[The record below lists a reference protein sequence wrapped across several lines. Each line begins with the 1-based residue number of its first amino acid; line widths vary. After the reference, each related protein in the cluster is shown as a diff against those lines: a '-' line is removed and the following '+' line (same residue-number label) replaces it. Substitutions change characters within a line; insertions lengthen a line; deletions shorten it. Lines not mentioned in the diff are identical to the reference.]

1 VAGLVQAFGSGAMT
15 NSISDFVKADLLFV
29 IGSNTTECHPIIGR
43 FIRQSVKFKG
53 TKLIVAD
60 PRNIEL
66 ARVADIHL
74 RHKPGSDVALI
85 NAMMNVIINENL
97 HDQEFIDKRTEG
109 YDELVKTVSNYDTE
123 RATEITGVPQDEII
137 AAARLFAEAESAIV
151 TYSMGITQHT
161 TGTDNVKSL
170 ANIVMLT
177 GNIGRQGTGL
187 SPLRGQNN
195 VQGACDMGALPNVY
209 PGYQSVDNPEIQE
222 KFESAWGC
230 KLNDKPGLTTTLMTD
245 AMHEGRI
252 KALYVVGENPLMSE
266 PHLNHARKAMERL
279 EFLVVQDI
287 FPTETAL
294 MADVILPAAVF
305 AEKNGTYTNTERRI
319 QKLRKAIDP
328 PGEAKPDWVIVSMLA
343 ERMGH
348 SFGFKSTAEIMD
360 EIASLTPSYGGI
372 DYNRLDTGGLQWPC
386 PNRDHPGTPLLH
398 KDLFTR
404 GKGKFHA
411 VEYKSP
417 AESTSEEYP
426 LILTTGRI
434 LEHWHTG
441 SMSRRSDVLDA
452 LQPNGMIDIHP
463 DDALK
468 LGITDGDKVAVSSA
482 RGTIETRA
490 HITDK
495 AAPGVVYMAFHW
507 SEAPANIL
515 TNPALDPSAK
525 IPEFKVSAVK
535 AVLSVLDRG
544 GQNNE

>member
-1 VAGLVQAFGSGAMT
+1 MAGLAQAFGSGAMT

-66 ARVADIHL
+66 ARVANIHL
-74 RHKPGSDVALI
+74 GHKPGTDVALI

-109 YDELVKTVSNYDTE
+109 YDELVETVSNYDTK

-245 AMHEGRI
+245 AMYEGRI
-252 KALYVVGENPLMSE
+252 KTMYVVGENPLMSE
-266 PHLNHARKAMERL
+266 PHLNHAREAMERL

-294 MADVILPAAVF
+294 MADAILPAAVF

-360 EIASLTPSYGGI
+360 EIVSLTPSYGGI
-372 DYNRLDTGGLQWPC
+372 DYHRLDTGGLQWPC

-411 VEYKSP
+411 VEYKPP

-441 SMSRRSDVLDA
+441 SMSRRSDVLDT

-482 RGTIETRA
+482 RGRIETRA

>member
-1 VAGLVQAFGSGAMT
+1 MT
-15 NSISDFVKADLLFV
+15 NSINDFVKADLIFI
-29 IGSNTTECHPIIGR
+29 IGSNTSECHPIIGR
-43 FIRQSVKFKG
+43 FILQSVKFKG
-53 TKLIVAD
+53 TRLIVAD
-60 PRNIEL
+60 PRNIEM
-66 ARVADIHL
+66 AKWANIHL
-74 RHKPGSDVALI
+74 RHKPGTDVALI
-85 NAMMNVIINENL
+85 NAMMNVIIKENL
-97 HDQEFIDKRTEG
+97 QDQEFIDKRTDG
-109 YDELVKTVSNYDTE
+109 YEELVKTVNNYDTQ
-123 RATEITGVPQDEII
+123 RAAEITGVPQDKIK
-137 AAARLFAEAESAIV
+137 AAARLFAQADRAIV

-177 GNIGRQGTGL
+177 GHIGREGTGL

-230 KLNDKPGLTTTLMTD
+230 KLNGKPGLTTTMMTD
-245 AMHEGRI
+245 AMHAGRI
-252 KALYVVGENPLMSE
+252 KAMFVVGENPLMSE
-266 PHLNHARKAMERL
+266 PHLNHAREAMERL

-305 AEKNGTYTNTERRI
+305 AEKDGTYTNTERRI
-319 QKLRKAIDP
+319 QKFRKAIDP
-328 PGEAKPDWVIVSMLA
+328 PGEAKPDWEIINMLA

-348 SFGFKSTAEIMD
+348 PFGFKSTAEIMD

-372 DYNRLDTGGLQWPC
+372 NHKRLDTGGLQWPC

-426 LILTTGRI
+426 LILTTGRM

-441 SMSRRSDVLDA
+441 SMSRRSEVLDA

-468 LGITDGDKVAVSSA
+468 LGITEGDIVAVSSA
-482 RGTIETRA
+482 RGKIKTRA

-495 AAPGVVYMAFHW
+495 VAPGVTYMAFHW

-535 AVLSVLDRG
+535 AVLSAMDEG
-544 GQNNE
+544 G